1 MRMIKRDLAK
11 KLDVSER
18 TLTSWQ
24 NEGMPVLEH
33 GLRGQKNSYDLSA
46 VVRWIRENGKAIHGR
61 TGMPVVDLYAL
72 ERELQ
77 ALHAPNSPPAAAPA
91 KFPDPHTL
99 RAMDEARGAS
109 VVEAAAW
116 MAHLFKLGV
125 PTAIRCVLIVFHE
138 ESSAFEDA
146 NGFGR
151 GLNRVFGDYGL
162 ADDYRTLPTVIGK
175 VDDRLAQLE
184 AGALGVYEGF
194 FFDDD
199 GNPL

>member
-1 MRMIKRDLAK
+1 MRLKKRDLAK
-11 KLDVSER
+11 KLGVSEK
-18 TLTSWQ
+18 TLSSWQ
-24 NEGMPVLEH
+24 AEGMPVLEH
-33 GLRGQKNSYDLSA
+33 GRRGQPNSYDLAA
-46 VVRWIRENGKAIHGR
+46 VVRWIGQTGR
-61 TGMPVVDLYAL
+61 AFHARTHMPVVDLCGL

-77 ALHAPNSPPAAAPA
+77 ALQAPNSPQPAAPP
-91 KFPDPHTL
+91 KFPDPHTI
-99 RAMDEARGAS
+99 RAMDEARAAS

-116 MAHLFKLGV
+116 MAHLFKLNV

-138 ESSAFEDA
+138 ECSAFEDV
-146 NGFGR
+146 NGFGSGPTR
-151 GLNRVFGDYGL
+151 AWGDYGL

-184 AGALGVYEGF
+184 AGVLGVYESF